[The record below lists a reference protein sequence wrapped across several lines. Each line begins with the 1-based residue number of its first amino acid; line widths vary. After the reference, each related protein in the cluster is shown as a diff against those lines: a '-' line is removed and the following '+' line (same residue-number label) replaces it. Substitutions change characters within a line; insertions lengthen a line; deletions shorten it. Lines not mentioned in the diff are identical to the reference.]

1 MKKIQN
7 NNLFIVVK
15 DGEQKVDI
23 IVPFLFQR
31 QERAAILKII
41 LLKRDAIKD
50 VLVECDNNSV
60 AIKFDPKKLPKPQ
73 LFEVLNIVL
82 KNFSEK
88 PSNKDGLIE
97 MMPSKKDKFIRRLVF
112 SVEGMSCPSCA
123 LYVEMTLARDK
134 RVISANVD
142 FNSKRGVV
150 VGFLD
155 LNEIMVIIKGHGY
168 KVYRV

>member
-7 NNLFIVVK
+7 NNLFIVVR

-50 VLVECDNNSV
+50 VLVDCDNNSV

-73 LFEVLNIVL
+73 LFEVLNIIL

-88 PSNKDGLIE
+88 PSNNKNGL
-97 MMPSKKDKFIRRLVF
+97 
-112 SVEGMSCPSCA
+112 
-123 LYVEMTLARDK
+123 
-134 RVISANVD
+134 
-142 FNSKRGVV
+142 
-150 VGFLD
+150 
-155 LNEIMVIIKGHGY
+155 
-168 KVYRV
+168 